1 MALGADGTDGA
12 EKVGH
17 GRDNQEAKTDERGC
31 LQAARGKVC
40 ITGLDGLIEADN
52 LLMNLRAHPADQEVS
67 VRRHES
73 EYNSWPILYLP
84 IGLR

>member
-1 MALGADGTDGA
+1 MSEGAF
-12 EKVGH
+12 
-17 GRDNQEAKTDERGC
+17 RPLEA
-31 LQAARGKVC
+31 KVC

>member
-1 MALGADGTDGA
+1 MEPTEPRKLATGRTTRKPRRMSEGAF
-12 EKVGH
+12 
-17 GRDNQEAKTDERGC
+17 RPLEAKSASPG
-31 LQAARGKVC
+31 L
-40 ITGLDGLIEADN
+40 LDGLIEADN